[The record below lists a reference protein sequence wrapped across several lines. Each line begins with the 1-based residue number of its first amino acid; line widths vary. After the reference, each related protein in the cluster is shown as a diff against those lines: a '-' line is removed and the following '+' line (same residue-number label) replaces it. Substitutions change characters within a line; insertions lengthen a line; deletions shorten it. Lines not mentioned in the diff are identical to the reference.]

1 MELTNEKTNK
11 LSMKKII
18 LFIAIIITLGI
29 SCKDT
34 PKLKHSENT
43 VKNRLQSYLDE
54 CDKNGL
60 SASILVAQNGDIIY
74 NGGVGLRNKSK
85 NLSVNK
91 ETIFTIGSLTKQ
103 FTATAI
109 LKLQEAGKLSV
120 NDSIYKFF
128 KNIPKDK
135 QNITI
140 HQLLTHTSGIVG
152 NLGYGVDFV
161 PISKEQ
167 FLSEVYKSPLDFEP
181 GKQFSYSNVG
191 YSLLAMIIEKVTQTD
206 YETYLQKNLFQEA
219 GMKHTGYL
227 FPKWDTTQIAHGY
240 KCGEDWGTHL
250 IKWKADSNQISWHLK
265 GNGGILSNPSDL
277 YKWYIALKENKI
289 ISKKSF
295 EQLTFPYVKEKESGD
310 NYYAYGWTIMNSD
323 RNTKII
329 AHNGSNGVFYADFIQ
344 LPVENTVIIYMTN
357 ELRYDTQ
364 IVAWEI
370 EQLLFKKDYKPIVP
384 KMKSIKHSSTD
395 ITNKQLE
402 IIHQFVE
409 LILTN
414 DKNIDD
420 FINEH
425 VASKE
430 RERRFKMWVKD
441 MQKEFSGYKLNHVL
455 EYGDMSYDIIMLSPE
470 GKTVDLTPCFD
481 LQFNENNKIVAF
493 GW

>member
-1 MELTNEKTNK
+1 MKRYILIIATILTLCVSCKNKTN
-11 LSMKKII
+11 SNG
-18 LFIAIIITLGI
+18 T
-29 SCKDT
+29 
-34 PKLKHSENT
+34 ENT
-43 VKNRLQSYLDE
+43 LENRLESYINE
-54 CDKNGL
+54 CNKNGL
-60 SASILVAQNGDIIY
+60 SASVLVAKDGDILY
-74 NGGVGLRNKSK
+74 SGGVGLRNKTEK
-85 NLSVNK
+85 LPVTE

-109 LKLQEAGKLSV
+109 LKLQEEGKLSV
-120 NDSIYKFF
+120 HDSIYKFF
-128 KNIPKDK
+128 ENVPKDK

-140 HQLLTHTSGIVG
+140 HQLLTHTSGIMG

-167 FLSEVYKSPLDFEP
+167 FLSETFNSPLDFEP
-181 GKQFSYSNVG
+181 GKQYSYSNVG
-191 YSLLAMIIEKVTQTD
+191 YSILAIIIEKVTQTD
-206 YETYLQKNLFQEA
+206 YETYLQENLFQKA
-219 GMKHTGYL
+219 SMKHTGYL
-227 FPKWDTTQIAHGY
+227 FPKWDTSQIAHGY

-295 EQLTFPYVKEKESGD
+295 EQLTFPHVKENESGD
-310 NYYAYGWTIMNSD
+310 SHYAYGWTIMNSD

-344 LPVENTVIIYMTN
+344 LPKENTIIIYMTN

-370 EQLLFKKDYKPIVP
+370 EQLLFKEDYTPVVP
-384 KMKSIKHSSTD
+384 KMKSIKHGSTD
-395 ITNKQLE
+395 IANKQLE
-402 IIHQFVE
+402 IIHQFVK
-409 LILTN
+409 LILT
-414 DKNIDD
+414 DGENIDE

-430 RERRFKMWVKD
+430 RERRFKMWIKD
-441 MQKEFSGYKLNHVL
+441 MQNEFAGYKLNHVL
-455 EYGDMSYDIIMLSPE
+455 EYGDLSYDIILESKD
-470 GKTVDLTPCFD
+470 GKVVDLTPCFD
-481 LQFNENNKIVAF
+481 LQFNERNQVVAF

>member
-1 MELTNEKTNK
+1 MKRYISIIVIILTLCVSCKNKTN
-11 LSMKKII
+11 SNS
-18 LFIAIIITLGI
+18 T
-29 SCKDT
+29 
-34 PKLKHSENT
+34 ENSLE
-43 VKNRLQSYLDE
+43 NRLESYLDK
-54 CDKNGL
+54 CNKNGL
-60 SASILVAQNGDIIY
+60 SASVLVAKDGDILY
-74 NGGVGLRNKSK
+74 SGGVGLRNKAK
-85 NLSVNK
+85 KLPVTK

-109 LKLQEAGKLSV
+109 LKLQEEGKLSV

-128 KNIPKDK
+128 ENIPKDK

-161 PISKEQ
+161 PISKEK
-167 FLSEVYKSPLDFEP
+167 FLNEVYNSSLDFEP

-191 YSLLAMIIEKVTQTD
+191 YSILAMIIEKVTQID
-206 YETYLQKNLFQEA
+206 YETYLQENLFQKA

-250 IKWKADSNQISWHLK
+250 KKWKADSNRISWHLK

-289 ISKKSF
+289 IPKKSF
-295 EQLTFPYVKEKESGD
+295 EQLTFPYVKENESGD
-310 NYYAYGWTIMNSD
+310 SYYAYGWTIMNSD

-329 AHNGSNGVFYADFIQ
+329 AHNGSNGVFYADFLQ
-344 LPVENTVIIYMTN
+344 LPEENTVIIYMTN

-370 EQLLFKKDYKPIVP
+370 EQLLFKEDYTPVVP
-384 KMKSIKHSSTD
+384 KMKSIKHCSTD

-409 LILTN
+409 LILT
-414 DKNIDD
+414 DDENIDD

-430 RERRFKMWVKD
+430 RERRFKMWIKD
-441 MQKEFSGYKLNHVL
+441 MQKEFLGYRLKHIL
-455 EYGDMSYDIIMLSPE
+455 EYGDMSYDIVLESKD
-470 GKTVDLTPCFD
+470 GKVVDLTPCFD
-481 LQFNENNKIVAF
+481 LQFNESNQIVAF

>member
-1 MELTNEKTNK
+1 MKKHLSIIVIILTLCVSCKNKTNSIGK
-11 LSMKKII
+11 
-18 LFIAIIITLGI
+18 
-29 SCKDT
+29 
-34 PKLKHSENT
+34 ENSLE
-43 VKNRLQSYLDE
+43 NRLESYIDE
-54 CDKNGL
+54 CNKNGL
-60 SASILVAQNGDIIY
+60 SANVLVAKDGDILY
-74 NGGVGLRNKSK
+74 SGGVGLRNKTEK
-85 NLSVNK
+85 LSVTE
-91 ETIFTIGSLTKQ
+91 ETIFTTGSLTKQ

-109 LKLQEAGKLSV
+109 LKLQEEDKLSV
-120 NDSIYKFF
+120 NDSIYNFF
-128 KNIPKDK
+128 ENVPKDK

-161 PISKEQ
+161 PISKEK
-167 FLSEVYKSPLDFEP
+167 FLNETYNSPLDFEP

-191 YSLLAMIIEKVTQTD
+191 YSILAMIIEKVTQTD
-206 YETYLQKNLFQEA
+206 YETYLQENLFQKA

-227 FPKWDTTQIAHGY
+227 TPKWDTTQIAHGY

-250 IKWKADSNQISWHLK
+250 IKWKAGSNQISWHLK

-295 EQLTFPYVKEKESGD
+295 EQLTFPHVKENESGD
-310 NYYAYGWTIMNSD
+310 SHYAYGWTIMNSD
-323 RNTKII
+323 SNTKII

-370 EQLLFKKDYKPIVP
+370 EQLLFKKNYTPIVP
-384 KMKSIKHSSTD
+384 KMKSIKHGSTD
-395 ITNKQLE
+395 IANKQLE
-402 IIHQFVE
+402 ITHQFVE
-409 LILTN
+409 LILT
-414 DKNIDD
+414 DDENIEG
-420 FINEH
+420 FINKH

-430 RERRFKMWVKD
+430 RKRRFQMWIMD
-441 MQKEFSGYKLNHVL
+441 MQKEFLEYRLKHIL
-455 EYGDMSYDIIMLSPE
+455 EYGDMSYDVVLESKH
-470 GKTVDLTPCFD
+470 GKVVDLTPCFD
-481 LQFNENNKIVAF
+481 LQFNEINQIVAF

>member
-1 MELTNEKTNK
+1 MKGYISIIIILTLCVSCKNKTN
-11 LSMKKII
+11 SIG
-18 LFIAIIITLGI
+18 T
-29 SCKDT
+29 
-34 PKLKHSENT
+34 ENSLE
-43 VKNRLQSYLDE
+43 NRLESYIDE
-54 CDKNGL
+54 CNKNGL
-60 SASILVAQNGDIIY
+60 SASVLVAKDGGILY
-74 NGGVGLRNKSK
+74 SGGVGLRNKTGK
-85 NLSVNK
+85 LPVTK
-91 ETIFTIGSLTKQ
+91 ETIFTTGSLTKQ

-109 LKLQEAGKLSV
+109 LKLQEENKLSV

-128 KNIPKDK
+128 ENVPKDK

-161 PISKEQ
+161 PISKEK
-167 FLSEVYKSPLDFEP
+167 FLSEVYNSPLDSEP

-191 YSLLAMIIEKVTQTD
+191 YSILAMIIEKVAQTD
-206 YETYLQKNLFQEA
+206 YETYLQEHLFQKA

-227 FPKWDTTQIAHGY
+227 FPKWNTTQIAHGY

-250 IKWKADSNQISWHLK
+250 MKWQADSNQISWHLK

-277 YKWYIALKENKI
+277 YKWYKALKENKI
-289 ISKKSF
+289 ISKKSL
-295 EQLTFPYVKEKESGD
+295 EQLTFPHVKENESGD
-310 NYYAYGWTIMNSD
+310 SHYAYGWTIMNSD

-370 EQLLFKKDYKPIVP
+370 EQLLFKKNYTPIVP
-384 KMKSIKHSSTD
+384 KMKSIKHGSTD

-402 IIHQFVE
+402 IMHQFVE
-409 LILTN
+409 LILTG
-414 DKNIDD
+414 DENIDE
-420 FINEH
+420 FINKH
-425 VASKE
+425 VVSKE
-430 RERRFKMWVKD
+430 RERRFKMWIKD
-441 MQKEFSGYKLNHVL
+441 MQKEFLEYQLKHIL
-455 EYGDMSYDIIMLSPE
+455 EYGDMSYDIVLESKD
-470 GKTVDLTPCFD
+470 GKVVDLTPCFD
-481 LQFNENNKIVAF
+481 LQFNESNQIVAF